1 MILNC
6 WICCVCVWCDQRGS
20 YMESYV
26 IFLPCRVFLVTHTV
40 RNLPPV
46 GETWVWSLSQED
58 PLEKGM
64 AVHSSILAWRI
75 PWIEEPGGLQS
86 MGSQRIRHDWANT
99 FTLLQ
104 CKNKDCINKWKY
116 ILRSDVLLVVILLK
130 DDFANN
136 FFVSDLVCDYCLWLI
151 LKKL

>member
-6 WICCVCVWCDQRGS
+6 WICCVWCDQRGG
-20 YMESYV
+20 YMESYA
-26 IFLPCRVFLVTHTV
+26 IFLPYRAFLVTHTV

-58 PLEKGM
+58 PLENGM
-64 AVHSSILAWRI
+64 ALHSSILAWRT
-75 PWIEEPGGLQS
+75 PWTEKPGGLQS

-104 CKNKDCINKWKY
+104 YQKKDYINKWKY

-130 DDFANN
+130 DDFGNN
-136 FFVSDLVCDYCLWLI
+136 VFISDLVRDYCLWLI